1 MLGEIS
7 LGTLK
12 RIITPYQKVRV
23 KYNSHGKVR
32 ILWEVEICG
41 LPREYNFKKLDFI
54 ETGKNNED
62 VLTVYLVDGE
72 V

>member
-12 RIITPYQKVRV
+12 SIITPYQKVRV
-23 KYNSHGKVR
+23 KYNSHGKLR
-32 ILWEVEICG
+32 ILWEGEIYG

>member
-32 ILWEVEICG
+32 ILWEGEICG

>member
-1 MLGEIS
+1 MLREIS
-7 LGTLK
+7 LATLK
-12 RIITPYQKVRV
+12 SIITPYQKVRV

-32 ILWEVEICG
+32 ILWEGEICG

>member
-7 LGTLK
+7 LETLK
-12 RIITPYQKVRV
+12 SIITPYQKVRV
-23 KYNSHGKVR
+23 KYNSHGKLR
-32 ILWEVEICG
+32 ILWEGEIYG

-54 ETGKNNED
+54 ENNDD